1 MLEKNKVVTNT
12 LYHFHS
18 LLIVTWI
25 MTYLLK
31 FFFPT
36 DFGDGFDDVDSHCQE
51 VALGRSACKVVA
63 RSHRRGMV
71 GRGWGEARHSS
82 KTP

>member
-1 MLEKNKVVTNT
+1 MGKDDSPKRPGINLPTV
-12 LYHFHS
+12 
-18 LLIVTWI
+18 
-25 MTYLLK
+25 LK

-71 GRGWGEARHSS
+71 GRGWGGDGEAA
-82 KTP
+82 